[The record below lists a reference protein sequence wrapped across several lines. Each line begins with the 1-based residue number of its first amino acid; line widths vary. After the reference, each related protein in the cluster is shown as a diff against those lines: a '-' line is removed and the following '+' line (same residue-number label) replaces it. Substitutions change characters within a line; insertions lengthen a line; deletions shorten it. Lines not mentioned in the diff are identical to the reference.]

1 MSDQQTMERV
11 NQEIHTANKARAYE
25 KGKQESIN
33 DLKTIINLQKDRIDD
48 QVDKIADLERKV
60 AKYKKGYD
68 NLCIL
73 VNPSY
78 DKNIFRE
85 IMGGK

>member
-1 MSDQQTMERV
+1 MSDQQTIERIQ
-11 NQEIHTANKARAYE
+11 QEVHTANQARAYE

-33 DLKTIINLQKDRIDD
+33 DLKTIINLQKDRI
-48 QVDKIADLERKV
+48 ADLERKV
-60 AKYKKGYD
+60 KKYKLGYD

-78 DKNIFRE
+78 NKNIFKE
-85 IMGGK
+85 IMNS

>member
-1 MSDQQTMERV
+1 MSDQQTIERIQ
-11 NQEIHTANKARAYE
+11 QEVHTANQSTAHE
-25 KGKQESIN
+25 KENQESIN
-33 DLKTIINLQKDRIDD
+33 DLKTVINLQKDR
-48 QVDKIADLERKV
+48 IADLERKV

-85 IMGGK
+85 IMNN

>member
-1 MSDQQTMERV
+1 MSDQQTMERIQ
-11 NQEIHTANKARAYE
+11 QEVHTANKARAYE
-25 KGKQESIN
+25 EEKKESIN
-33 DLKTIINLQKDRIDD
+33 DLKTIINLQKD
-48 QVDKIADLERKV
+48 KISDLERKV

-85 IMGGK
+85 IMGGN

>member
-1 MSDQQTMERV
+1 MSDQQTIERIQ
-11 NQEIHTANKARAYE
+11 QEVVSSNKARAYE

-33 DLKTIINLQKDRIDD
+33 DLKTIINLQKDR
-48 QVDKIADLERKV
+48 IADLERKV

>member
-1 MSDQQTMERV
+1 MSDQQTIERLQ
-11 NQEIHTANKARAYE
+11 QEVHTANQSKAYE

-33 DLKTIINLQKDRIDD
+33 DLKTIINLQKDRI
-48 QVDKIADLERKV
+48 ANLERKV
-60 AKYKKGYD
+60 EKYKLGHD

-78 DKNIFRE
+78 DKNIFKE
-85 IMGGK
+85 IMNS

>member
-1 MSDQQTMERV
+1 MSDQQTIERIQ
-11 NQEIHTANKARAYE
+11 QEVHTANQSTAHE
-25 KGKQESIN
+25 KENQESIN
-33 DLKTIINLQKDRIDD
+33 DLKTVINLQK
-48 QVDKIADLERKV
+48 DKIADLERKV

-85 IMGGK
+85 IMNS

>member
-1 MSDQQTMERV
+1 MSDQQTIERIQ
-11 NQEIHTANKARAYE
+11 QEVHTANQSTAHE
-25 KGKQESIN
+25 KENQESIN
-33 DLKTIINLQKDRIDD
+33 DLKTVINLQK
-48 QVDKIADLERKV
+48 DKIADLERKV

-85 IMGGK
+85 IMNN

>member
-1 MSDQQTMERV
+1 MSDQQTIERIQ
-11 NQEIHTANKARAYE
+11 QEVHTANQSKAYE
-25 KGKQESIN
+25 EGKKESIN
-33 DLKTIINLQKDRIDD
+33 DLKTIINLQKD
-48 QVDKIADLERKV
+48 KIADLERKV
-60 AKYKKGYD
+60 EKYKKGYD

-85 IMGGK
+85 IMNS

>member
-1 MSDQQTMERV
+1 MSDQQTIERLQ
-11 NQEIHTANKARAYE
+11 QEVHTANQSKAYE
-25 KGKQESIN
+25 EGKKESIN
-33 DLKTIINLQKDRIDD
+33 DLKTIINLQKD
-48 QVDKIADLERKV
+48 KIADLERKV
-60 AKYKKGYD
+60 EKYKKGYD

-85 IMGGK
+85 IMNS

>member
-1 MSDQQTMERV
+1 MSDQQTIERIQ
-11 NQEIHTANKARAYE
+11 QEVHTANQSKAYE

-33 DLKTIINLQKDRIDD
+33 DLKTIINLQK
-48 QVDKIADLERKV
+48 DKIADLERKV

-78 DKNIFRE
+78 DKNIFKE
-85 IMGGK
+85 IMNS

>member
-1 MSDQQTMERV
+1 MSDQQTIERIQ
-11 NQEIHTANKARAYE
+11 QEVHTANQSKAYE

-33 DLKTIINLQKDRIDD
+33 DLKTIINLQKD
-48 QVDKIADLERKV
+48 KIADLERKV
-60 AKYKKGYD
+60 EKYKLGYD

-85 IMGGK
+85 IMNS